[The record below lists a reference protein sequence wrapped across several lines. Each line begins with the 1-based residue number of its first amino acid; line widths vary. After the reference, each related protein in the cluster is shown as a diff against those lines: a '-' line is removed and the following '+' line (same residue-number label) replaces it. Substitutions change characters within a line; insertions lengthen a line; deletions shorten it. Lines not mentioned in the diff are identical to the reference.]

1 MLGIPPTE
9 GVRDELERMSSGL
22 EDSLFARENVNQ
34 VVRIAKRIQRA
45 SSREGTWMGGR
56 CESRKDLALLV
67 WERGGRNSSRNLGAL
82 FFPQW
87 CFARTGERLLE
98 TLQGWQGHV
107 SLPLCLAVFWRA
119 PTIPQEGGQEGG
131 IGQILLTECVCVR
144 SFASIFFAIA
154 VAITLSTHVMFLPPQ
169 KEVYSQCEP
178 IYTSF
183 GCSGLEFFPPP
194 DIGGQQEASWAAL
207 VRNRSRGSRTSLIA
221 SSLRQCALAAHPVP
235 MCPP

>member
-1 MLGIPPTE
+1 
-9 GVRDELERMSSGL
+9 
-22 EDSLFARENVNQ
+22 
-34 VVRIAKRIQRA
+34 
-45 SSREGTWMGGR
+45 MGGR
-56 CESRKDLALLV
+56 CESRKDLAFLV

-154 VAITLSTHVMFLPPQ
+154 VAITLRLVQHTSCSPQ
-169 KEVYSQCEP
+169 KRSYSQCEP

-183 GCSGLEFFPPP
+183 GCSGLESFFPPTRHWRP
-194 DIGGQQEASWAAL
+194 AGGEL
-207 VRNRSRGSRTSLIA
+207 GGSRS
-221 SSLRQCALAAHPVP
+221 
-235 MCPP
+235 